1 MSVDEFNKVIGQH
14 PEIKITS
21 FMAIKNAI
29 LFAPKPPVK
38 FGEAKER
45 ISIELSSDELKAYIR
60 LCVEEWEFS
69 GDAKVKLLEEV
80 EKTWKKRELYLELNM
95 TYC

>member
-1 MSVDEFNKVIGQH
+1 MSVDEFNKIIGRH

-38 FGEAKER
+38 FGEVKDR
-45 ISIELSSDELKAYIR
+45 SVLSSQ
-60 LCVEEWEFS
+60 VMS
-69 GDAKVKLLEEV
+69 
-80 EKTWKKRELYLELNM
+80 
-95 TYC
+95 

>member
-1 MSVDEFNKVIGQH
+1 MSVDEFNKIIGRH

-38 FGEAKER
+38 FGEVKDR
-45 ISIELSSDELKAYIR
+45 ISVELSSDELKAYIR
-60 LCVEEWEFS
+60 LCVKNGSFPGMQGKAHG
-69 GDAKVKLLEEV
+69 GDIKEPGKSRSCI
-80 EKTWKKRELYLELNM
+80 WN
-95 TYC
+95 